1 MRFGSGFYPEAFK
14 LDSFPRSLCEDQA
27 SRELVAG
34 PGRGG
39 FQDPCPGAGS
49 ADQEPPPLG
58 LRSAGLTPG
67 HRLFPMRNLTPAF
80 PFLY

>member
-1 MRFGSGFYPEAFK
+1 MRTRPAESLWPGLAGEAFRTPA
-14 LDSFPRSLCEDQA
+14 L
-27 SRELVAG
+27 G
-34 PGRGG
+34 PAVRTRN
-39 FQDPCPGAGS
+39 
-49 ADQEPPPLG
+49 PPPLG